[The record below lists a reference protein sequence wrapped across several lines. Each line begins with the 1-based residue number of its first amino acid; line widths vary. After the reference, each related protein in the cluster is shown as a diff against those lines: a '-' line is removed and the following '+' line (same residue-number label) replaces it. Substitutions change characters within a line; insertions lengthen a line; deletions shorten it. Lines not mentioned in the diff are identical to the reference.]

1 MSTGSTNNLNQSQPD
16 WSAESPTPDPVPNS
30 ADSGGGES
38 KKRGPYKKRSLVW
51 PHFKE
56 RYEGKLRY
64 GECIY
69 CEKRIAADGRTN
81 GTTSLRNHITRCAKN
96 PNNKNNNQ
104 ATLCVRETENENG
117 QTRTALLSWKF
128 DAELIR
134 KKIAYMVIV
143 DELPFKHVEGI
154 GFKEVMHA
162 ACPQF
167 RMPSRWTVTRDC
179 YELYLDERKKL
190 KNLLRHN
197 TSKICLTTDSWTSI
211 QKINYMCLTA
221 HFIDNDW
228 NLNKKVLSFCPISS
242 HKGVDIGQ
250 AIEKCL
256 LEWGIDDVFTIT
268 VDNASSN
275 DTVVSY
281 LREKFVNWGK
291 CVLEG
296 KWLHVRC
303 VAHIINLV
311 VNDGLKKIGNS
322 IDCIRAAVRYVRQSP
337 ARLKKFRECAAVEKI
352 ESQKHLCLDC
362 PTRWNS
368 TYLML
373 DVAQTYERAFD
384 RFALE
389 DPYMIQDIDSIP
401 TTTDWRKARYLNQFL
416 ENFYELTLK
425 VFGSKYVT
433 CNTFFQDISGMN
445 AVLTNMME
453 NDNHEVAAMA
463 TRMKEKYDKYWGKI
477 EKMNMLVFVA
487 PILDPRI
494 KFEYVEFVLL
504 KMYGQHDGTN
514 VAALAKYA
522 LVQLFSEYKK
532 LNSPLEANS
541 QASSSKSGAIEK
553 DALSIDMDAGKRI
566 QDMYKEEFKKR
577 KIEAGGRDSKTELDK
592 YLSEDCED
600 EEDDFRILSWWK
612 INSHRFP
619 VLSKLARDVLVVPVS
634 TVASKA
640 AFSTGGRVLDPFR
653 SSLTPRIV

>member
-30 ADSGGGES
+30 ADSGGRES
-38 KKRGPYKKRSLVW
+38 KKHGPYKKRSLVW

-56 RYEGKLRY
+56 RYE
-64 GECIY
+64 
-69 CEKRIAADGRTN
+69 
-81 GTTSLRNHITRCAKN
+81 
-96 PNNKNNNQ
+96 

-117 QTRTALLSWKF
+117 QTRTTLLSWKF

-154 GFKEVMHA
+154 GFKEVMRA
-162 ACPQF
+162 TCPQF

-179 YELYLDERKKL
+179 YEYYLDERKKL

-221 HFIDNDW
+221 YFIDNDW
-228 NLNKKVLSFCPISS
+228 NLNKKVLSFYPISS

-250 AIEKCL
+250 AVEKCL

-268 VDNASSN
+268 VDNASSSN

-281 LREKFVNWGK
+281 LRGKFVNWGK

-311 VNDGLKKIGNS
+311 VNDGLKKIGIS

-337 ARLKKFRECAAVEKI
+337 ARLKKFRECAVVEKI

-425 VFGSKYVT
+425 VSGSKYVT

-463 TRMKEKYDKYWGKI
+463 IGMKEKYDKYWGKI
-477 EKMNMLVFVA
+477 EKMNMLVF
-487 PILDPRI
+487 
-494 KFEYVEFVLL
+494 VEFVLL

-514 VAALAKYA
+514 VAALAKDA

-612 INSHRFP
+612 INSPRFP

-634 TVASKA
+634 TVASEA

-653 SSLTPRIV
+653 SSLTPRIVQALIYTQDWFRPSESKVNMEEELEDLKALESGKVSLILCIY